1 LALGADVFGAEPS
14 TEAANLIASSFDFSS
29 AYVFYVS
36 CAISFFLAS
45 TAELAFVLL
54 RFCSSN

>member
-14 TEAANLIASSFDFSS
+14 TKAADLIASSFDFSS

-45 TAELAFVLL
+45 TAELPFVL
-54 RFCSSN
+54 